1 MFRELCGLGEY
12 IIENRPNCSNL
23 LYPVILIEFE
33 TDVELKRLKSMK
45 EKDVKYKSG
54 IVGQACV
61 RFGGSIVI
69 DAGIATLQGGS
80 KVACVCLSEA
90 KEPHVV
96 GEELGENTRKFDF
109 QVQLLF
115 PDLDTLRAFRS
126 GLEVAECVIKDQIL
140 GVDPEN
146 SGRITGFCGA
156 ASSRGDNGHGSIG
169 VGKDLDVAID
179 EAVDAIHHCG
189 GDVRENDVL
198 SKRLI
203 DCNLSVRTLNICKSG
218 DLETVRDIAR
228 LKKTDWLRFRNGG
241 KRSLGELTD
250 LLDSFGLTWGMDV

>member
-1 MFRELCGLGEY
+1 
-12 IIENRPNCSNL
+12 
-23 LYPVILIEFE
+23 
-33 TDVELKRLKSMK
+33 MK

-90 KEPHVV
+90 KEPHIV

-146 SGRITGFCGA
+146 SGRITGFGGA

-169 VGKDLDVAID
+169 VGKDLDDAID
-179 EAVDAIHHCG
+179 EAVDAVHHCG
-189 GDVRENDVL
+189 GDAGVL
-198 SKRLI
+198 SKRLV
-203 DCNLSVRTLNICKSG
+203 DCNLSVRTLNGLHANGVDTVG
-218 DLETVRDIAR
+218 DLVK
-228 LKKTDWLRFRNGG
+228 LQK
-241 KRSLGELTD
+241 TD
-250 LLDSFGLTWGMDV
+250 LLRMRNCGKKMLSELDDFLSNFGLCFN